1 MTNNYSYSKRIK
13 DRREAVASLLA
24 RAFTEN
30 EISRMLN
37 VDQST
42 ISRDVTYLKSL
53 AQGFVYDL
61 AKTDLAYHYR
71 QSIDG
76 ILEVKRRVWLMLD
89 GNKLHNPKDQI
100 PALKLAKECDE
111 AMFNLFSQGPSIM
124 NIKMLDS
131 RISEIESINAN
142 ANGHGQVST

>member
-142 ANGHGQVST
+142 AKGQGQVST